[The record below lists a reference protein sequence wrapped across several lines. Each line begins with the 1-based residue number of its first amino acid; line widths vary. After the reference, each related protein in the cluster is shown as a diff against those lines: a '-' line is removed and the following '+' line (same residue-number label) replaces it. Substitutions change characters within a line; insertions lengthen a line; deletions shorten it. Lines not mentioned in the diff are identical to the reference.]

1 MTRTLL
7 GILELLGLGIW
18 VGAILFFSAV
28 AAPTAFRSL
37 DSENAGIYI
46 RAVFPRYYLF
56 GLVVG
61 GFTIGIGIVFRFLSA
76 NWGGLSLLTLGLVG
90 VMWVT
95 TAYAHFALRPQIEVL
110 REARA
115 RASQGTPEYES
126 ANEQFRANHLLSVV
140 LNFFVFFVGVIL
152 FVVILLSRRT

>member
-1 MTRTLL
+1 MTRTFL
-7 GILELLGLGIW
+7 GILELLGLGVW

-37 DSENAGIYI
+37 DGENAGVYI

-56 GLVVG
+56 GLIVG
-61 GFTIGIGIVFRFLSA
+61 GLTGGVGIAFRFLSA
-76 NWGGLSLLTLGLVG
+76 SWGGLSLLTLGLIG
-90 VMWVT
+90 VMWAT

-115 RASQGTPEYES
+115 GALQGTPEYDA
-126 ANEQFRANHLLSVV
+126 ANERFKAGHLLSVV
-140 LNFFVFFVGVIL
+140 LNLFVFFVGVVL